1 MALVIAAIVVVVV
14 VSSGLDSSD
23 DASNAT
29 HQVKTPK
36 EHHDKYYVVQPGD
49 TFAGIASKEGISV
62 PHLEELNPNLDTQLL
77 PEKGCVNLV
86 PEGCKIL
93 ASGGGEAGRRRAAPP
108 APPRRRPAHPRPQG
122 PPPPHPPPP
131 PPAPPRR

>member
-1 MALVIAAIVVVVV
+1 VARILAVMALIIAAIVLVAV
-14 VSSGLDSSD
+14 VSSSLGGGSDESSEP
-23 DASNAT
+23 A
-29 HQVKTPK
+29 HQAKAPK

-49 TFAGIASKEGISV
+49 TFAGIASKEGVSV

-93 ASGGGEAGRRRAAPP
+93 ANANGG
-108 APPRRRPAHPRPQG
+108 
-122 PPPPHPPPP
+122 
-131 PPAPPRR
+131 